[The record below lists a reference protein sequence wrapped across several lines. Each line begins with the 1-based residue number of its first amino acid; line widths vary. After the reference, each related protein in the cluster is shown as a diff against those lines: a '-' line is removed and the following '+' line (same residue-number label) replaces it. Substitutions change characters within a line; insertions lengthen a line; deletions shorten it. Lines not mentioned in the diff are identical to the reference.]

1 MTLEEAQKVV
11 DRLRFVR
18 FEAEDVDMPH
28 PDHVTLDGIF
38 TAPELEAIL
47 VVLRSKATPDGAPTS
62 RILTVDDEG
71 KLRVYSEKHLCC
83 CNDVANDEACQC
95 CRDTCYCTSEYCR
108 TATKATEPWFK
119 HGQR

>member
-11 DRLRFVR
+11 DRLSFVR

-47 VVLRSKATPDGAPTS
+47 VVLRSKATPDSATDEDWCRFCAGADGEHL
-62 RILTVDDEG
+62 IGCGALIHEG
-71 KLRVYSEKHLCC
+71 DPGWKC
-83 CNDVANDEACQC
+83 
-95 CRDTCYCTSEYCR
+95 
-108 TATKATEPWFK
+108 TKACGWCGRCT
-119 HGQR
+119 